1 MNLLCTLRIV
11 VLTAL
16 LLPVTHYS
24 AYAVMEVD
32 TTVDIEAASSDANS
46 GKSYE
51 PKELTIGKGTTVTWI
66 NEDSQGHTVTSG
78 NPGDTD
84 AGALFDSAKDPS
96 GFLIKPGVKWEHTFD
111 VVGEF
116 PYHCQIHPWMTAKVI
131 VMEKMETVTP
141 PEPMPQMTA
150 TTPSGVKVTLAWTPD
165 TIEPTKETTFTLKFF
180 DKSGSPIN
188 DAKYDFM
195 LLREGSHITHRS
207 LQSIS
212 QGISVE
218 KVTFK
223 EDQTGSVTLR
233 LENINLTTGETAEFS
248 IQVVPEFPISV
259 AIVMASMFVIM
270 TFVNYRHKSF
280 RLFRN

>member
-1 MNLLCTLRIV
+1 MKLQY
-11 VLTAL
+11 VLGMTILTTL
-16 LLPVTHYS
+16 LLPITHYS

-46 GKSYE
+46 GKSFD
-51 PKELTIGKGTTVTWI
+51 PKELTIGKGTSVTWI
-66 NEDSQGHTVTSG
+66 NQDSQGHTVTSG
-78 NPGDTD
+78 HPVDSDT
-84 AGALFDSAKDPS
+84 GALFDSTKDLS
-96 GFLIKPGVKWEHTFD
+96 GLIKPGVKWEHTFD
-111 VVGEF
+111 TVGEF
-116 PYHCQIHPWMTAKVI
+116 PYFCQIHSWMTGKVI
-131 VMEKMETVTP
+131 VMEKMETVI
-141 PEPMPQMTA
+141 PQMTA
-150 TTPSGVKVTLAWTPD
+150 TTPLGVKVTLTWTPD

-188 DAKYDFM
+188 DATYDFM

-212 QGISVE
+212 QGTSVE

-233 LENINLTTGETAEFS
+233 LENINLTSGETAEFS

-259 AIVMASMFVIM
+259 AIVMASMFAIM
-270 TFVNYRHKSF
+270 TLVNYRYKSF